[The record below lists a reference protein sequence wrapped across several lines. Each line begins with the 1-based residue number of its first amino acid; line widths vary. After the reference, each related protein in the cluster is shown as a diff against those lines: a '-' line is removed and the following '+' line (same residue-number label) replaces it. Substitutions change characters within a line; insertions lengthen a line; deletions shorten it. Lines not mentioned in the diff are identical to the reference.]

1 MTALRAKLRRA
12 AARLADAG
20 IESADRD
27 AALLLAHVLGC
38 ELGEVRRR
46 EVLGHEL
53 SDGDMARFEALVDE
67 RARRVPLQHL
77 TGRAPFRSLE
87 LRVGPG
93 VFVPRP
99 ETEML
104 VDAALE
110 AAPHGGRIVDL
121 CTGSG
126 AIALAI
132 KAERP
137 DLEIYAVELSEEA
150 AAWAALNCKQSG
162 LTVNLSVEDARQALP
177 ELEGSFDVV
186 VSNPP
191 YVPTGMVPIDPE
203 VAEHDPEIA
212 LYGGSEDGLRFPLE
226 IAERAAHLLK
236 PGGLLVMEHA
246 DAQGESLPEA
256 LLDRRGFEWA
266 RDEADLA
273 GKPRMTLAR
282 REGGSRF
289 EVPTSP
295 AERPVRRR
303 ATVRLLVLDH
313 AGDVLLY
320 EDSDQGLTPP
330 ATWWSTPGGG
340 IDPGE
345 SERDAAVR
353 ELFEETG
360 LQVEADAFV
369 GPIARRRVVHG
380 YSDSVVRQDDVF
392 YAVRTTRFEPDPG
405 ALTPEEQVTMQRWRW
420 WSVRDLETTSERVW
434 PREIAALVSAR
445 ATPDATAGSATSVDE
460 LQPDETVALDDVE
473 ESTVPVALGHR

>member
-1 MTALRAKLRRA
+1 MTTLRAALREA
-12 AARLADAG
+12 ASRLDAAG
-20 IESADRD
+20 VESAERD
-27 AALLLAHVLGC
+27 AALLMAHVLGC
-38 ELGEVRRR
+38 ELGELRRR
-46 EVLGHEL
+46 ELLGHEL
-53 SDGDMARFEALVDE
+53 DDADATRFGDLVAE
-67 RARRVPLQHL
+67 RAARIPLQHL

-104 VDAALE
+104 VDAVLD
-110 AAPHGGRIVDL
+110 AAPQGGRVVDL

-137 DLEIYAVELSEEA
+137 DLEVYAVELSEEA
-150 AAWAALNCKQSG
+150 AAWARLNINAIG
-162 LTVNLSVEDARQALP
+162 LTVNLSVEDSREALP
-177 ELEGSFDVV
+177 GLEGSFDVV

-191 YVPTGMVPIDPE
+191 YVPTGMVPVDRE
-203 VAEHDPEIA
+203 VAEHDPEMA
-212 LYGGSEDGLRFPLE
+212 LYGGSEDGLRFPLQ
-226 IAERAAHLLK
+226 IAERGAHLLK

-246 DAQGESLPEA
+246 DVQGASLPAA

-266 RDEADLA
+266 RDEVDLA

-289 EVPTSP
+289 EVPTTP

-303 ATVRLLVLDH
+303 ATVRLLVLDA

-345 SERDAAVR
+345 SERDAAAR

-360 LQVEADAFV
+360 LRVAVSDFI

-380 YSDSVVRQDDVF
+380 YSDSVVEQDDVF

-405 ALTPEEQVTMQRWRW
+405 ALTPEEQVTMQRWHW
-420 WSVRDLETTSERVW
+420 WSVAELRATTQRVW
-434 PREIAALVSAR
+434 PSAVADLVAHQVAHLAQR
-445 ATPDATAGSATSVDE
+445 GPDA
-460 LQPDETVALDDVE
+460 PDRVAQAPTPMVLEDVE

>member
-1 MTALRAKLRRA
+1 MRATLRPA

-137 DLEIYAVELSEEA
+137 DLEVYAVELSEEA
-150 AAWAALNCKQSG
+150 AAWAALNCKQIG
-162 LTVNLSVEDARQALP
+162 LTLS
-177 ELEGSFDVV
+177 
-186 VSNPP
+186 
-191 YVPTGMVPIDPE
+191 T
-203 VAEHDPEIA
+203 
-212 LYGGSEDGLRFPLE
+212 
-226 IAERAAHLLK
+226 
-236 PGGLLVMEHA
+236 
-246 DAQGESLPEA
+246 
-256 LLDRRGFEWA
+256 
-266 RDEADLA
+266 
-273 GKPRMTLAR
+273 
-282 REGGSRF
+282 
-289 EVPTSP
+289 
-295 AERPVRRR
+295 
-303 ATVRLLVLDH
+303 
-313 AGDVLLY
+313 
-320 EDSDQGLTPP
+320 
-330 ATWWSTPGGG
+330 
-340 IDPGE
+340 
-345 SERDAAVR
+345 
-353 ELFEETG
+353 
-360 LQVEADAFV
+360 
-369 GPIARRRVVHG
+369 
-380 YSDSVVRQDDVF
+380 
-392 YAVRTTRFEPDPG
+392 
-405 ALTPEEQVTMQRWRW
+405 
-420 WSVRDLETTSERVW
+420 
-434 PREIAALVSAR
+434 
-445 ATPDATAGSATSVDE
+445 
-460 LQPDETVALDDVE
+460 
-473 ESTVPVALGHR
+473 